1 MSNTLLPTA
10 LATAMSAKPSLAT
23 AIEDKASGI
32 EVPAAKTVVPMTT
45 AGMLSM
51 HPILTHHSTIQCV
64 MNPIHAMDM
73 KNDTRYHLRQ

>member
-23 AIEDKASGI
+23 AIDDKASGMD
-32 EVPAAKTVVPMTT
+32 VPAASTVVPMTT